1 MLKSF
6 ITLILDWLLGKV
18 LAYFQR
24 RAERKKA
31 VEEKGKAIEEAQ
43 KELDQAMTE
52 EEIYAAQE
60 KIAKLR
66 GSR

>member
-1 MLKSF
+1 MLKSL
-6 ITLILDWLLGKV
+6 ITLILDWILGKIV
-18 LAYFQR
+18 SYFER
-24 RAERKKA
+24 RNARKKA

-43 KELDQAMTE
+43 KELDQAITE

>member
-43 KELDQAMTE
+43 KELDQAITE

>member
-6 ITLILDWLLGKV
+6 ITLFLDWLLGKIV
-18 LAYFQR
+18 SYFER
-24 RAERKKA
+24 RNARKKA
-31 VEEKGKAIEEAQ
+31 IEEKGKAIEEAQ

-52 EEIYAAQE
+52 EEIFRAQE

-66 GSR
+66 GSN